1 MANRPKI
8 ERNQKIW
15 DYWERGYRQKSIA
28 NMFKMKEAAV
38 SMVIARE
45 RKRRASEPD
54 LPKKPP
60 NQNLGG

>member
-15 DYWERGYRQKSIA
+15 EYWEKGYRQISIA
-28 NMFKMKEAAV
+28 NIFKMKPSAV

-45 RKRRASEPD
+45 RKRR
-54 LPKKPP
+54 K
-60 NQNLGG
+60 